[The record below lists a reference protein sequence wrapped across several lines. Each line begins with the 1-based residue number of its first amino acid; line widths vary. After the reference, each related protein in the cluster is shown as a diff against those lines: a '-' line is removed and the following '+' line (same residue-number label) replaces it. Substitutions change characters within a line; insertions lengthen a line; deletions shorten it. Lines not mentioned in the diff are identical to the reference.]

1 MNQVAARFELLRRNR
16 RKALIP
22 YLMGGDPG
30 LRETAD
36 LLTVLSEAGADLI
49 EVGVPFSDPV
59 ADGPII
65 QAAGQRAL
73 NNGCTVAKLLATLKE
88 VLPGLGTPVI
98 LMAYYNTLYHRGI
111 ERFMAE
117 ARESGVAGLIIPD
130 LPPEEAGDLRQYAS
144 EYEIGLNFLVAP
156 TSPAERIRQAAEAS
170 TGFLYAVSLKGV
182 TGVRNQLPAGIPD
195 FIARIRTQTSKPV
208 GVGFGIST
216 PEQARSIGQ
225 LADGVIV
232 GSAIVQAI
240 AEDSSFQKVTAA
252 VRNLKEGLAG

>member
-1 MNQVAARFELLRRNR
+1 MNPVAARFASLREEN

-30 LRETAD
+30 LAETAE
-36 LLTVLSEAGADLI
+36 LLTLLARAGADLI

-65 QAAGQRAL
+65 QAAGQRSL
-73 NNGCTVAKLLATLKE
+73 NNGCTVAKLFATLKS
-88 VLPGLGTPVI
+88 VLPGLAVPVI

-111 ERFMAE
+111 ERFLAE

-130 LPPEEAGDLRQYAS
+130 LPPEEAGPLREFAAQYA
-144 EYEIGLNFLVAP
+144 IGLNFLVAP
-156 TSPAERIRQAAEAS
+156 TSPAERIHRAAEAS

-182 TGVRNQLPAGIPD
+182 TGVRNQLPVGIAD
-195 FIARIRTQTSKPV
+195 FIARIKTQTAKPI

-225 LADGVIV
+225 LADAVIV
-232 GSAIVQAI
+232 GSAVVQAI
-240 AEDSSFQKVTAA
+240 ADDPSFQKVAA
-252 VRNLKEGLAG
+252 TVRSLKEGLSG